1 MLIDFEMN
9 FNKTMKEKLKAM
21 LETGVHFGHQVRRWN
36 AKMAPYIYEEKNGI
50 HILDIVQTVDELEK
64 ARIAFKKAKNVV
76 FVGTRPQIAPV
87 IKNIAEECNAHYV
100 NTRWVGGL
108 LTNWST
114 ISACI
119 QNLNDLDKLLEQD
132 PKTTGLTKKELVQK
146 EKEMERKDKFFGGVR
161 QLSSLPD
168 LVVIVGQPHERNAV
182 LECQKLNI
190 PTITLLDSNCDP
202 SYTTYGIPTN
212 DDSTRSVEFILKQLV
227 S

>member
-114 ISACI
+114 ISA
-119 QNLNDLDKLLEQD
+119 
-132 PKTTGLTKKELVQK
+132 
-146 EKEMERKDKFFGGVR
+146 FFGGVR

-202 SYTTYGIPTN
+202 SYTTYGIPAN

>member
-9 FNKTMKEKLKAM
+9 FNKTMKEKLKTM

-87 IKNIAEECNAHYV
+87 LKNIAEECNAHYV

-132 PKTTGLTKKELVQK
+132 PKTTGLTKKRTCT
-146 EKEMERKDKFFGGVR
+146 ERKGNGTQR
-161 QLSSLPD
+161 
-168 LVVIVGQPHERNAV
+168 
-182 LECQKLNI
+182 
-190 PTITLLDSNCDP
+190 
-202 SYTTYGIPTN
+202 
-212 DDSTRSVEFILKQLV
+212 
-227 S
+227 